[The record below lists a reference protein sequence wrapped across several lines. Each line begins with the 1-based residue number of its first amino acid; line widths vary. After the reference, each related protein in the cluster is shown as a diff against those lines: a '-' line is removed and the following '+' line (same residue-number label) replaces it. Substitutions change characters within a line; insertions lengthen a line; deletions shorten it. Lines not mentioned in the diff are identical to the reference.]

1 MGQIAPFIP
10 MITSVVSAGVGI
22 AGKINQANSAAEQAN
37 YMTQVAR
44 MNQANSQMMAD
55 AQEQAAR
62 AAEQK
67 GLAEEQ
73 KKRQQTSQ
81 LIGSKRAQLASQ
93 GSDINDG
100 SAVDIIGDTARAGE
114 VDALNI
120 RSDTAQDAWLKRVQA
135 ASTRNQASASGLQ
148 ADMYTRKAAS
158 TMSNLP
164 LSLLGGGKL

>member
-1 MGQIAPFIP
+1 MGTVAPFIP
-10 MITSVVSAGVGI
+10 MIASVVSAGVGI
-22 AGKINQANSAAEQAN
+22 AGKISQANSAAEQAN

-67 GLAEEQ
+67 GLAAEQ
-73 KKRQQTSQ
+73 QKRQQTSQ
-81 LIGSKRAQLASQ
+81 LAAKQRATMASQ

-100 SAVDIIGDTARAGE
+100 SPVDIIGDTARAGE
-114 VDALNI
+114 FDALTI
-120 RSDTAQDAWLKRVQA
+120 RSDTVQDSYLKRVQA
-135 ASTRNQASASGLQ
+135 ASMRNQASASGLQ

-158 TMSNLP
+158 TMNTLP
-164 LSLLGGGKL
+164 LTLLGGGKL

>member
-1 MGQIAPFIP
+1 MGVVAPFIP
-10 MITSVVSAGVGI
+10 MITSVVSADIGI

-44 MNQANSQMMAD
+44 MNQANAQMMAD

-67 GLAEEQ
+67 GLAAEQ
-73 KKRQQTSQ
+73 RKREQTSQ
-81 LIGSKRAQLASQ
+81 LVGTRRAQLASQ

-100 SAVDIIGDTARAGE
+100 SAVDIIGDTARSGE
-114 VDALNI
+114 LDALAIKN
-120 RSDTAQDAWLKRVQA
+120 DTAQDAWLKRVQG
-135 ASTRNQASASGLQ
+135 ASLRNQASASGLQ

-164 LSLLGGGKL
+164 LTLLGGKL